1 VTQLLSIFID
11 VVTPVF
17 AVVLIG
23 YLVGPRLGLEARTLS
38 RVSYYVFMP
47 AFVFHII
54 SEAQVQAAVVGQMTI
69 YITTVYVACALL
81 GFVVA
86 RGLRRSPE
94 VTAMYVLIA
103 AYSNSGNFGLSLVDF
118 RFGETALVPAT
129 IYFIIL
135 TLIGFVIGVAA
146 ASWARGGALGAVVSV
161 LKTPSL
167 IAFVPAA
174 FFSVTNVEM
183 PLFLS
188 RIMGLLADAMIPVML
203 VTLGVQLA
211 EVGRPKINS
220 DVILASAVR
229 LLGGPILAA
238 LLVIPFGLTGLTR
251 STGILQASMPAA
263 VLTVI
268 IALEYDLAPGLVTTT
283 VLFSTLASLV
293 TLTLVLALV

>member
-1 VTQLLSIFID
+1 MQLLSIFVD
-11 VVTPVF
+11 VVAPVF

-23 YLVGPRLGLEARTLS
+23 YLAGPWLGLQVRTLT

-54 SEAQVQAAVVGQMTI
+54 SQAQIQAAVVGRMAI

-81 GFVVA
+81 GFAVA
-86 RGLRRSPE
+86 RGLKRTTG
-94 VTAMYVLIA
+94 VTGMYVLIA
-103 AYSNSGNFGLSLVDF
+103 AFSNSGNFGLSMVGF
-118 RFGETALVPAT
+118 RFGEVAMAPAT

-135 TLIGFVIGVAA
+135 TLVGFTIGVAA
-146 ASWARGGALGAVVSV
+146 ASWARGGALGAIASV

-167 IAFVPAA
+167 LAFVPAA
-174 FFSVTNVEM
+174 FLSMMNVEI
-183 PLFLS
+183 PLFFS
-188 RIMGLLADAMIPVML
+188 RITGLLADAMIPVML

-211 EVGRPKINS
+211 EAGRPRINL
-220 DVILASAVR
+220 DVVFASAVR
-229 LLGGPILAA
+229 LVGGPILATILA
-238 LLVIPFGLTGLTR
+238 KPFGLTGLER

-268 IALEYDLAPGLVTTT
+268 IALEYDLVPGLVTTT

-293 TLTLVLALV
+293 TLTLVLTWL